1 MEDAAAR
8 GAHGPPGGA
17 AEVEGEAARGM
28 FCGLGHDD
36 LRFGLA
42 AGAMPLSGEGGA
54 SPGPERG
61 LVWSSSWRLTASD
74 FLQFLQDAFL
84 KEVGC

>member
-1 MEDAAAR
+1 MRGIEYGRHALTAFEPEATGRAR
-8 GAHGPPGGA
+8 HVGRVGALA
-17 AEVEGEAARGM
+17 VA
-28 FCGLGHDD
+28 LGI
-36 LRFGLA
+36 GSA